1 MNAFVNTFTSLFRT
15 LALTIL
21 AAALVACG
29 SSASD
34 REAGDVEPS
43 SNSGL
48 LERVIGEDTKE
59 VTVPSG
65 TQLVVELQDGVSS
78 STSKVGDM
86 FRARVVEPVSMN
98 GEVVIEA
105 GSEVTGLVTQAVR
118 SKRIGGKARLGLELT
133 GLELP
138 SGEEGAISGAFY
150 REGKSQTK
158 KDAATIGG
166 AAAGGAILGRVI
178 GHDRGK
184 EADGTAV
191 GAIVGA
197 AVGTGIAASNRGQDI
212 VLPEG
217 TKLSIHLAA
226 PVRLTVD
233 A

>member
-1 MNAFVNTFTSLFRT
+1 MTKLMTAIRT
-15 LALTIL
+15 LALACLAGAIL
-21 AAALVACG
+21 ACG
-29 SSASD
+29 APGSD
-34 REAGDVEPS
+34 RATGTSDNGAAASEQRTDQ
-43 SNSGL
+43 
-48 LERVIGEDTKE
+48 TKE

-65 TQLVVELQDGVSS
+65 TQLVVELQEGVSS
-78 STSKVGDM
+78 AESQIGDVVN
-86 FRARVVEPVSMN
+86 ARVVEPVSMN

-105 GSEVTGLVTQAVR
+105 GSQVTGRVTQAVR
-118 SKRIGGKARLGLELT
+118 SKKIGGRARLGLELT

-138 SGEEGAISGAFY
+138 SGETSTISGAFY

-212 VLPEG
+212 VLPQG
-217 TKLSIHLAA
+217 TKLSIRLDA
-226 PVRLTVD
+226 PVRLSVD

>member
-1 MNAFVNTFTSLFRT
+1 MTKLMTAIRG
-15 LALTIL
+15 LALAALAGAIL
-21 AAALVACG
+21 ACG
-29 SSASD
+29 VPASD
-34 REAGDVEPS
+34 ATK
-43 SNSGL
+43 N
-48 LERVIGEDTKE
+48 DTGTAAAEETKDKTKD
-59 VTVPSG
+59 VTVPAG
-65 TQLVVELQDGVSS
+65 TQLVVELADGVSS
-78 STSKVGDM
+78 TNSQLGDI
-86 FRARVVEPVSMN
+86 FSARVVEPVSMN

-105 GSEVTGLVTQAVR
+105 GSQVTGRVTQAVR
-118 SKRIGGKARLGLELT
+118 SKKIGGRARLGLEFT

-138 SGEEGAISGAFY
+138 SGEASTISGAFY

-217 TKLSIHLAA
+217 TRLSIRLDA
-226 PVRLTVD
+226 PLRLTID

>member
-1 MNAFVNTFTSLFRT
+1 MNKFMTAIRT
-15 LALTIL
+15 LALASLAGAIL
-21 AAALVACG
+21 ACG
-29 SSASD
+29 TPASD
-34 REAGDVEPS
+34 TGAAASEATKKEQ
-43 SNSGL
+43 
-48 LERVIGEDTKE
+48 TKE

-65 TQLVVELQDGVSS
+65 TQLVVELQEGVSS
-78 STSKVGDM
+78 AENQIGDVIN
-86 FRARVVEPVSMN
+86 ARVVEPVSMN

-105 GSEVTGLVTQAVR
+105 GSQVTGRVTQAVR
-118 SKRIGGKARLGLELT
+118 SKKIGGRARLGLELT

-138 SGEEGAISGAFY
+138 SGETSTISAAFY

-212 VLPEG
+212 VLPQG
-217 TKLSIHLAA
+217 TKLSIRLDA
-226 PVRLTVD
+226 PVRLSVD